1 MTASTQETI
10 TTLVPVL
17 FESSGMQLQVDVID
31 PLVAHLLSPYT
42 LSIDADNVLI
52 ARDNAGVIKARSLRL
67 NQGRKITV
75 ALRIMAFS
83 LN

>member
-1 MTASTQETI
+1 MTASTQESVSTF
-10 TTLVPVL
+10 VPVL
-17 FESSGMQLQVDVID
+17 FAKTGEQLQVDVID

-42 LSIDADNVLI
+42 LSVGVDGILI